1 MIKKAPV
8 AKESAKTGQNG
19 ASQVNTPPPRVK
31 PEPILGDKIVANNAK
46 KVAINNNTDPV
57 APATGASDATP
68 ALKEKSGWNFSPEP
82 TRNAAHPNGAMI
94 KSENGGDSKKY
105 DEFRAAAE
113 QKRKREEI
121 LKKENALNRSR
132 SNSPA
137 PCKQKTN
144 KIFHLTRQFHLNFKC
159 RVQLYQILRCPKH
172 CDLRV
177 KGG

>member
-1 MIKKAPV
+1 M
-8 AKESAKTGQNG
+8 AKTGQLAKEGARPGQNG
-19 ASQVNTPPPRVK
+19 ARVDTPPPRVK
-31 PEPILGDKIVANNAK
+31 SEPKSSEAKIAAQSGK

-57 APATGASDATP
+57 APVSAVSSEATP

-82 TRNAAHPNGAMI
+82 ARNTAQPNGALI
-94 KSENGGDSKKY
+94 KTENGGDSKKY

-137 PCKQKTN
+137 HRKSQ
-144 KIFHLTRQFHLNFKC
+144 LTLNRLRGSPVTALY
-159 RVQLYQILRCPKH
+159 RVVFNTGIIRGYNL
-172 CDLRV
+172 
-177 KGG
+177 